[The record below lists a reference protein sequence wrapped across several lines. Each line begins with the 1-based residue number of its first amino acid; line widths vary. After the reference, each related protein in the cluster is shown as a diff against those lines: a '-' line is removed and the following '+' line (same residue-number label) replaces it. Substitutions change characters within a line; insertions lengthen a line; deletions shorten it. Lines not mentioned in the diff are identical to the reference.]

1 MAVRNILH
9 KNKLEGFKEYLVSKG
24 WVIQDTKG
32 TYEALRA
39 VNPDVMKRPLIIYSG
54 KSKEHLSVDD
64 RDSWIVRDY
73 INHRGD
79 EAVYVEVVLKIPE
92 EVYEGLVY
100 LDVFQVRNL
109 IQKGTLLPKG
119 HGILKDVTN
128 LMRGLYTDIQT
139 IEETFTSSDV
149 YKMIDEEC
157 PTIIEADK
165 AEGVNE

>member
-1 MAVRNILH
+1 MASRNILH
-9 KNKLEGFKEYLVSKG
+9 RSKLENFKEYLVSKG

-32 TYEALRA
+32 IYEALRA

-92 EVYEGLVY
+92 EIYEGLVY
-100 LDVFQVRNL
+100 LDIFEVRNL
-109 IQKGTLLPKG
+109 IQKGTLLPEG
-119 HGILKDVTN
+119 HGRLGDLDHYQERLKVKYNECDAMTGSGIL
-128 LMRGLYTDIQT
+128 LAYEMAYG
-139 IEETFTSSDV
+139 E
-149 YKMIDEEC
+149 

-165 AEGVNE
+165 GSK